1 MLERFRMY
9 LRTWLRRAETDKEL
23 DEELRFHM
31 EKDASRLVAAGADPE
46 EARFVARRA
55 FGNASVVAELAR
67 DASRLAWLERL
78 SQDVRYALRA
88 LRKSPGF
95 TAVAV
100 LSLALGIGA
109 NAAIFSVVNAT
120 LLRSLPFENPDR
132 LVRVWEW
139 EMRSTRVG
147 ADRSDVAPAN
157 FLDWQ
162 RQSHSFI
169 GLAAYATGD
178 VALTGIGDPTEIK
191 IASVS
196 TAMFGLLGVRPVA
209 GRTFLPNEA
218 DLAADPVVIVSSGL
232 WLRRFGPGARLAG
245 QRVTL
250 DGDGYTVVG
259 VVPAEQAFP
268 RDVEVW
274 RPLRMGAPPTRGA
287 HFLQVVGRL
296 RTGVTLSQARAEL
309 GGIAAQLE
317 RLYPVT
323 NADEGISLV
332 RLHDE
337 AVGSVRRPL
346 VVLFVAVGFVLLV
359 ACTNVAAL
367 FLARA
372 AARQHEMAL
381 RVALGAGRARL
392 VQQLLTEGV
401 VLALFGAAVGLGFA
415 VWGTRL
421 MVALSP
427 VNITG
432 PSGAVALDG
441 RVVLFTLGLSIITG
455 IGFALAPALRAS
467 APNLRDSLQ
476 VGGRRSS
483 GGSATARTRR
493 VLVATELALTMVL
506 LAGTALMVRSL
517 QRLGRVDLGFAPA
530 NVLTTEIHLP
540 ASRYSGGTS
549 RSAMF
554 YDRLLRALRATPGV
568 QSAGAVFMLPLGG
581 DNRLYTF
588 RKYDRREEE
597 LRANFRVATPGYLTT
612 IGVGLRR
619 GRDFTSADT
628 AGRPGVLLVNETMAR
643 RFWPGAN
650 PVGKRITIRSDTTPR
665 EIIGVIS
672 DIRHF
677 GADMLPEA
685 EMYAPHGQY
694 AMNGM
699 TVVVRTSAEPQ
710 RMVAAVEA
718 EVHGLDRD
726 LPLVRTRTMGQLVD
740 RSFAVRRFALRLL
753 GAFAGA
759 ALLLSIIGIYGLVAY
774 SVTQR
779 RYEIGIRM
787 ALGAGRMNVLRL
799 LTAETL
805 RLATVGVVSGLIGAL
820 VLGRALSTLVYQTGV
835 TDVPTLILS
844 AATLIVVALAACAIP
859 AMKATRINP
868 VTTMRQS

>member
-1 MLERFRMY
+1 MY
-9 LRTWLRRAETDKEL
+9 LRTLIRRAETDKEL
-23 DEELRFHM
+23 DEELSFHM
-31 EKDASRLVAAGADPE
+31 EKDASRLVASGANPE
-46 EARFVARRA
+46 EARFAARRA
-55 FGNASVVAELAR
+55 FGNVGMVAELTR

-78 SQDVRYALRA
+78 GQDVPYALRA

-120 LLRSLPFENPDR
+120 LFRSLPFENPDR
-132 LVRVWEW
+132 LVGVWEW
-139 EMRSTRVG
+139 EMRSTRAG

-162 RQSHSFI
+162 RQSRSFT
-169 GLAAYATGD
+169 GLAAYATGN
-178 VALTGIGDPTEIK
+178 VALTGGGEPSEIR

-196 TAMFGLLGVRPVA
+196 TSMFWLLGVQPVA
-209 GRTFLPNEA
+209 GRTFLPDEA
-218 DLAADPVVIVSSGL
+218 DIAQDRVVILSSGL
-232 WLRRFGPGARLAG
+232 WQRRFGPDTRLAG

-250 DGDGYTVVG
+250 DGDSYTVVG
-259 VVPAEQAFP
+259 VVASEQALP
-268 RDVEVW
+268 RDVEIW
-274 RPLRMGAPPTRGA
+274 RPLRMGAPQSATRGA
-287 HFLQVVGRL
+287 HFLQVVARL
-296 RTGVTLSQARAEL
+296 RPGVTPAQARSEL
-309 GGIAAQLE
+309 GGIAARLE
-317 RLYPVT
+317 RLYPIT
-323 NADEGISLV
+323 NTGDGISLV
-332 RLHDE
+332 PLHDE

-346 VVLFVAVGFVLLV
+346 MVLFVAVGFVLLI
-359 ACTNVAAL
+359 ACANVAAL

-381 RVALGAGRARL
+381 RVALGAGRSRL

-401 VLALFGAAVGLGFA
+401 VLSLVGAAVGLCLA

-432 PSGAVALDG
+432 PSGAVTLDG
-441 RVVLFTLGLSIITG
+441 RVILFTIGLSIITG
-455 IGFALAPALRAS
+455 LGFALTPALRAS

-483 GGSATARTRR
+483 SGSATARTRR
-493 VLVATELALTMVL
+493 FLVATELALTMVL

-517 QRLGRVDLGFAPA
+517 QRLQRVDLGFAPT

-540 ASRYSGGTS
+540 GSRYPGGTS
-549 RSAMF
+549 RSATF
-554 YDRLLRALRATPGV
+554 YQQLLRELRATPGV

-581 DNRLYTF
+581 DNRFYSF
-588 RKYDRREEE
+588 RKYERPDEE

-612 IGVGLRR
+612 IGVRLRH
-619 GRDFTSADT
+619 GRDFTNADST
-628 AGRPGVLLVNETMAR
+628 ERPGVVLINETMAR
-643 RFWPGAN
+643 RFWPGTD
-650 PVGKRITIRSDTTPR
+650 PVGKRITIRNDSTPR

-699 TVVVRTSAEPQ
+699 TVVVRTSVEPL
-710 RMVAAVEA
+710 RMAATVEA
-718 EVHGLDRD
+718 QVHRLDKD
-726 LPLVRTRTMGQLVD
+726 LPLVRTQTMGHLVD
-740 RSFAVRRFALRLL
+740 RSFALRRFALRLL
-753 GAFAGA
+753 GAFAIA
-759 ALLLSIIGIYGLVAY
+759 ALLLSVIGIYGLVAY

-805 RLATVGVVSGLIGAL
+805 RLATVGVVTGLVGAL
-820 VLGRALSTLVYQTGV
+820 ALGRALSTLVYQTGV
-835 TDVPTLILS
+835 TDVPTLVLS
-844 AATLIVVALAACAIP
+844 AATLVGVALIACAFP